1 MTQFVLGDFVHP
13 REIVVHPSLSAQGKR
28 ELLSAWAS
36 DTHTV
41 PSRPTFRWA
50 PGTPG
55 PVAVSHI
62 LGALREL
69 DRHEETAAPML
80 AFMIPGSRSGE
91 RRIR

>member
-1 MTQFVLGDFVHP
+1 MTDLFLGDFVHP
-13 REIVVHPSLSAQGKR
+13 REIVTHPGLSAQSKR

-36 DTHTV
+36 DAHTV
-41 PSRPTFRWA
+41 RSRPTFRWA

-62 LGALREL
+62 LSALREL
-69 DRHEETAAPML
+69 DRQQATDTPMP
-80 AFMIPGSRSGE
+80 AFMIQGSRSGE

>member
-1 MTQFVLGDFVHP
+1 MTNLSLSDFVHP
-13 REIVVHPSLSAQGKR
+13 REVVVHPGLSAQRKR

-36 DTHTV
+36 DAHTV

-62 LGALREL
+62 LSALREL
-69 DRHEETAAPML
+69 DREQATEMPMP
-80 AFMIPGSRSGE
+80 AFMIPRTGSGE
-91 RRIR
+91 RRI

>member
-1 MTQFVLGDFVHP
+1 MTQVGLGDFVHP
-13 REIVVHPSLSAQGKR
+13 REIVARPGLSVQRKR

-36 DTHTV
+36 DAHTV
-41 PSRPTFRWA
+41 PSHPIFRWA

-62 LGALREL
+62 LSALREL
-69 DRHEETAAPML
+69 DRQQAADTPVP
-80 AFMIPGSRSGE
+80 AFMIQGSRSGE